1 MKKTVLFVM
10 LLLCVSSVFA
20 QNQEGWGRW
29 KNNTFFI
36 GPKAG
41 VTFSTMT
48 QPNECDLYD
57 GAGVGFSAGLAA
69 KVRFGRKTQGGF
81 GHTAPGTGYIGL
93 GAELKYVQNAMKTIV
108 DENLK
113 LGYLEV
119 PVFVQVFPF
128 VSSEAL
134 NGLSIELGAAVEGS
148 ISSSPDNMT
157 MNTSAT
163 YVSYAI
169 GDLKGWDVRPLVG
182 VNYAIPCGKKDNQN
196 KVPNNLEF
204 NARYYIGTS
213 ELAGNFPCKVSHL
226 EVSVAWMFS
235 CGKF

>member
-1 MKKTVLFVM
+1 MKKTLLFIM
-10 LLLCVSSVFA
+10 LFMCISTVFA

-57 GAGVGFSAGLAA
+57 GSGMGFSAGLAA
-69 KVRFGRKTQGGF
+69 KVRFGRKAHGGLS
-81 GHTAPGTGYIGL
+81 HTAPGTGYIGL
-93 GAELKYVQNAMKTIV
+93 GAELKYLQNTMKTIT
-108 DENLK
+108 DDDLK
-113 LGYLEV
+113 LSYFEV
-119 PVFVQVFPF
+119 PVFVQLFPF
-128 VSSEAL
+128 VNSEAL

-148 ISSSPDNMT
+148 ISSNPDNLT
-157 MNTSAT
+157 VNTNTT
-163 YVSYAI
+163 YVSYAT

-182 VNYAIPCGKKDNQN
+182 INYAIPFGKKVGQD
-196 KVPNNLEF
+196 KVPSNLEL
-204 NARYYIGTS
+204 NARYYLGTS
-213 ELAGNFPCKVSHL
+213 ELAGNFPSKVSHL